1 MSDIDAISQLVLRE
15 RQGRDRGWW
24 DQMRS
29 CFAAD
34 SMVTVSWYRGNG
46 DGFTDGSKKMFDS
59 GFRPVHRTSPPV
71 VHQHGDRAVLELPL
85 AIEARVPFD
94 GVETDLT
101 SYSRML
107 YQVER
112 IGGEWKVKVMTPIYE
127 RDTVYPT
134 VPGTSLKLDLEKLK
148 TFRSSYR
155 FIAYHIWLGGRT
167 MVDNLLGDDEP
178 AAVEEL
184 YSQAFAWMRG

>member
-1 MSDIDAISQLVLRE
+1 MSDIDEISQLVLRE

-24 DQMRS
+24 DQMRA
-29 CFAAD
+29 CFAPD
-34 SMVTVSWYRGNG
+34 SLVTVSWYRGNG
-46 DGFTDGSKKMFDS
+46 DGFTDGSKKMYDS

-71 VHQHGDRAVLELPL
+71 VHQRGGRAVVELPL

-101 SYSRML
+101 SYSRMI

-112 IGGEWKVKVMTPIYE
+112 TDGDWKIKVMTPIYE
-127 RDTVYPT
+127 RDTVIPAA
-134 VPGTSLKLDLEKLK
+134 PGTSLKLDLEKLK
-148 TFRSSYR
+148 TFRPSYR

-167 MVDNLLGDDEP
+167 MVDNLLGDDQPE
-178 AAVEEL
+178 AVTEL
-184 YSQAFAWMRG
+184 YDKAFAWMRD

>member
-29 CFAAD
+29 CFAPD

-112 IGGEWKVKVMTPIYE
+112 LGGDWKIKVMTPIYE
-127 RDTVYPT
+127 RDTIYPT
-134 VPGTSLKLDLEKLK
+134 APGTSLKLDLAKLK
-148 TFRSSYR
+148 TFRPSYR

-184 YSQAFAWMRG
+184 YSEAFAWMRG